1 MSNRVNYGG
10 PQNSLSAHLC
20 ARRHRQKRVS
30 KVGRKRKRREGQ
42 MRMSL
47 ISAAANFFLVHFSC
61 IRQHCTR
68 AAKLN
73 WSISSSPPTKIRCL
87 YYPKKSFPHVLR
99 RIRNKVKRSS
109 QSEISC
115 INMTMTRRMYACIA
129 SKSFSR
135 LDNFSVSPWVKKL
148 KLGDNGQWTEP
159 SKISS
164 ACVQVN
170 STLGAFS
177 HAPVGPALTVCDQ
190 LFPLRPLQP
199 LSPMEPPPRLP
210 LGHLAPSGRPRIQVL
225 SQRPGGGEGEQCRH
239 WAQGTHTGCFP
250 QIWKLEEKKPMRLF
264 CRKHSLLE
272 RSMGTYSVVISVTS
286 PPFSFAS
293 TR

>member
-1 MSNRVNYGG
+1 MGNRVHYGG

-20 ARRHRQKRVS
+20 ARRLLKKEDLKSRPKE
-30 KVGRKRKRREGQ
+30 KEKRR
-42 MRMSL
+42 
-47 ISAAANFFLVHFSC
+47 ANEDESYFRRRQLLFCALLVYKATLHASGEIKLVNFLLSFHQNPLPVW
-61 IRQHCTR
+61 
-68 AAKLN
+68 AKKT
-73 WSISSSPPTKIRCL
+73 P
-87 YYPKKSFPHVLR
+87 FPHVLR

-177 HAPVGPALTVCDQ
+177 HAPVGPAC
-190 LFPLRPLQP
+190 
-199 LSPMEPPPRLP
+199 S
-210 LGHLAPSGRPRIQVL
+210 
-225 SQRPGGGEGEQCRH
+225 
-239 WAQGTHTGCFP
+239 
-250 QIWKLEEKKPMRLF
+250 
-264 CRKHSLLE
+264 
-272 RSMGTYSVVISVTS
+272 
-286 PPFSFAS
+286 
-293 TR
+293 